1 MGKINTNT
9 LLLVGAAAV
18 GVYLLTRPK
27 APLYNPYSTG
37 LPVYNP
43 YPTGL
48 PANASNPLA
57 QDVTAGA
64 SALSSLSDLI
74 GNFF

>member
-1 MGKINTNT
+1 MKTDT
-9 LLLVGAAAV
+9 LLIIGAAAV

-27 APLYNPYSTG
+27 APTYNPYA
-37 LPVYNP
+37 
-43 YPTGL
+43 TGL
-48 PANASNPLA
+48 PAYNPYALPTAQNAGNPFA

-64 SALSSLSDLI
+64 SALSSLSDVI